1 MSIAVFPQSEIE
13 STQQEHGIR
22 RIAVIGSGLMGA
34 GIAAHCA
41 NAGCE
46 VLLMDIVP
54 KGAQERNVLAMKA
67 LDEMATANP
76 EVLMHP
82 DFAGRI
88 TAGNLED
95 DLELLADR
103 DWVVEVVVERVDI

>member
-13 STQQEHGIR
+13 STQQENGIR
-22 RIAVIGSGLMGA
+22 RIAVIGSGVMGA

-54 KGAQERNVLAMKA
+54 KGAQ
-67 LDEMATANP
+67 
-76 EVLMHP
+76 
-82 DFAGRI
+82 
-88 TAGNLED
+88 
-95 DLELLADR
+95 
-103 DWVVEVVVERVDI
+103 